1 MKRILKLIS
10 LVLIVSAIASLIRLA
25 ITINYEQENQNTYRA
40 SFSQQFANLNN
51 SAFIDASQLTANDVL
66 NKQLAV
72 TSSTTKAMGESMVN
86 TGLSAISTRV
96 PFGTVLFPLLDAEDN
111 SSEEYTLKDLS
122 NDKVISRKIKLDV
135 SEEVQLELL
144 YNGQSMIFD
153 THESDIFRTSKP
165 PTRVGSTLYILSQV
179 NDVGVASISDG
190 VLVGVN
196 KGNTQLMIQANN
208 QILLYYVTVK

>member
-1 MKRILKLIS
+1 MKRSHKIFPLLLMI
-10 LVLIVSAIASLIRLA
+10 SAILTLA
-25 ITINYEQENQNTYRA
+25 CFALNINHEQEDQIVYRA
-40 SFSQQFANLNN
+40 AFTQQFANLNN

-72 TSSTTKAMGESMVN
+72 TSSTTKAMGESIVN